1 MPTPAEG
8 RTELFRQPD
17 GQISAWGQAPCKDA
31 EEDGDTEGMS
41 GVKSAESLPAGRVA
55 IHSTGETI
63 DVILHGLQFVHR
75 AFPFLND
82 K

>member
-31 EEDGDTEGMS
+31 EEDGDTEGMGQDGLPF
-41 GVKSAESLPAGRVA
+41 GVC
-55 IHSTGETI
+55 
-63 DVILHGLQFVHR
+63 VILSAYGWPAKIILWG
-75 AFPFLND
+75 AM
-82 K
+82 